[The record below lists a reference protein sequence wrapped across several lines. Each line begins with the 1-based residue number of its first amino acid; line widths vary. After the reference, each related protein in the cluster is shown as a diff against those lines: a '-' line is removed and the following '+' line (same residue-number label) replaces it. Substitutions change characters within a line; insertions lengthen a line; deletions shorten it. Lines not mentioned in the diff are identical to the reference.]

1 MTAEEREARPSE
13 YRDPANRPAS
23 AGDPVAARPVGN
35 RARPHDI
42 GDGGRDPAWGWIAGV
57 IAVLVVLGLAAIFL
71 FDRGERGPGVASDE
85 PVGAT
90 VGVIGTDMAT
100 FEGRPVAVTGRVVNM
115 LGRRV
120 FVLSGLGNQAA
131 TGLPGAEA
139 IPGNGVLVVSP
150 RPLEPLV
157 ANNLVQVVGTVRRF
171 DQRTIEE
178 ELGVELVGAPGTIFA
193 QWAGRPVIVA
203 TAVAPAG

>member
-1 MTAEEREARPSE
+1 
-13 YRDPANRPAS
+13 
-23 AGDPVAARPVGN
+23 
-35 RARPHDI
+35 
-42 GDGGRDPAWGWIAGV
+42 
-57 IAVLVVLGLAAIFL
+57 
-71 FDRGERGPGVASDE
+71 
-85 PVGAT
+85 
-90 VGVIGTDMAT
+90 
-100 FEGRPVAVTGRVVNM
+100 
-115 LGRRV
+115 V

-150 RPLEPLV
+150 RPLEPLA

-178 ELGVELVGAPGTIFA
+178 ELGVDLVGVPGTIFA

-203 TAVAPAG
+203 TAVAPAS